1 MSIQG
6 KKIAMAKHA
15 CSVTEAIINNVQ
27 TNMSNPL
34 LMEICLTHIKA
45 ASAFHKGLLQ
55 ATPADRFNDDGTLKP
70 TPELRPDDRHVV
82 TPEYIPREPKNFE
95 NEI

>member
-6 KKIAMAKHA
+6 KKTAMAKHA
-15 CSVTEAIINNVQ
+15 CSVAKAIINNVRA
-27 TNMSNPL
+27 NMSSPL
-34 LMEICLTHIKA
+34 LMELGLSHIEA
-45 ASAFHKGLLQ
+45 SSAFYGGLLQ
-55 ATPADRFNDDGTLKP
+55 ATPAERFNDDGTLKP

>member
-1 MSIQG
+1 MSIKG
-6 KKIAMAKHA
+6 KRIAMIKHT
-15 CSVTEAIINNVQ
+15 CSVAEAIINNVQ

-34 LMEICLTHIKA
+34 LMEIGLTHIKA
-45 ASAFHKGLLQ
+45 AATFHKGLLQ
-55 ATPADRFNDDGTLKP
+55 ATPAERFNDDGTLKP
-70 TPELRPDDRHVV
+70 TPELQPDERRVV